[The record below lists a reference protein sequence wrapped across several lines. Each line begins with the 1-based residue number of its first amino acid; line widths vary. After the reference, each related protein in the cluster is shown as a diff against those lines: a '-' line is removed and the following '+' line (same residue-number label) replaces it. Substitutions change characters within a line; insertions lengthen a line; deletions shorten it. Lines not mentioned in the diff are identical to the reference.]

1 MKKFYTD
8 IQKEKIKRTLYKR
21 YVEAPKNNYLLY
33 IEKDQ
38 RSLNNVTYDKL
49 ISDGKI
55 TVAGWGFL
63 RELAIHVRSKYYPR
77 YKEKEDLTLDL
88 ILKGAKQILDY
99 KGDFIVKNWRNYIYS
114 GMRNTASNANYYKN
128 KDRIKIMDVS
138 EEDFRKYYEKYL
150 KVIREE
156 ETIEIDQK
164 DSNEE
169 NNLFDENIK
178 TIINRVFFNK
188 KEKAQILFDFLYNE
202 VKTEETEE
210 EYFEEPDK
218 IKKRLRILNEWNR

>member
-1 MKKFYTD
+1 MKKIYTD

-21 YVEAPKNNYLLY
+21 YIEAPKNNYLLY

-55 TVAGWGFL
+55 TIAGWGFL
-63 RELAIHVRSKYYPR
+63 RELAIHVRNKYYPR

-88 ILKGAKQILDY
+88 ILKGAKQILEY

-156 ETIEIDQK
+156 ETIEIEQK
-164 DSNEE
+164 DSDEE
-169 NNLFDENIK
+169 NNLFDEKIK

-210 EYFEEPDK
+210 EYFEEPEK
-218 IKKRLRILNEWNR
+218 IKKRLRILSEWK

>member
-21 YVEAPKNNYLLY
+21 YIEAPKNNYLLY

-55 TVAGWGFL
+55 TIAGWGFL
-63 RELAIHVRSKYYPR
+63 RELAIHVRNKYYPR

-88 ILKGAKQILDY
+88 ILKGAKQILEY

-156 ETIEIDQK
+156 ETIEIEQK
-164 DSNEE
+164 DLDEE
-169 NNLFDENIK
+169 NNLFDEKIK

-202 VKTEETEE
+202 VKTEENEKE
-210 EYFEEPDK
+210 IFEEPEK
-218 IKKRLRILNEWNR
+218 IKKRLRILSEWK

>member
-169 NNLFDENIK
+169 KNLFDEKIK

-202 VKTEETEE
+202 IKTEETEE